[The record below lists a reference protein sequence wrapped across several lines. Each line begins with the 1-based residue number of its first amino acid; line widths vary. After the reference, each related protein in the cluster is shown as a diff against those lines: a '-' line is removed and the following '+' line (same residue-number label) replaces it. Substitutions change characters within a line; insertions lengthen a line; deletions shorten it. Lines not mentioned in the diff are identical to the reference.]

1 MSNAEYSEWPGAWE
15 RQVIRQLTYP
25 HFFFRKAPPSPA
37 DLNKA
42 QQLDQQELTQLNE
55 HLAELVGRCTG
66 LAEDSS
72 ATTIAKIKNELDH
85 CYDTACGLG
94 ANLQEQKDALSMLNE
109 VITSAVRR
117 AMRDDDEHERLLLI
131 KQESLRMRHLTRL
144 NYPIVC
150 DLLHSG
156 PSIPKAELAAAM
168 LCESDEAFTVALD
181 VLDDNKRKFL
191 AEEIDEIKEHQN
203 DNGILFGIERKQK
216 ILHKR
221 LLASHAIEEA
231 ETG

>member
-1 MSNAEYSEWPGAWE
+1 MSNAEFSEWPGAWE
-15 RQVIRQLTYP
+15 RQVIRQHSYP
-25 HFFFRKAPPSPA
+25 HFFFHTAPPSSA
-37 DLNKA
+37 DLSVA

-72 ATTIAKIKNELDH
+72 AASITKIKDELDH

-117 AMRDDDEHERLLLI
+117 AMRDDDEHKRLLLI

-144 NYPIVC
+144 NYPVVC
-150 DLLHSG
+150 DLLHSRT
-156 PSIPKAELAAAM
+156 PIPRCELAAAM

-181 VLDDNKRKFL
+181 VLDDDKRRYL
-191 AEEIDEIKEHQN
+191 ADEIEDIKQRQN
-203 DNGILFGIERKQK
+203 DKAILFGIEQKQK